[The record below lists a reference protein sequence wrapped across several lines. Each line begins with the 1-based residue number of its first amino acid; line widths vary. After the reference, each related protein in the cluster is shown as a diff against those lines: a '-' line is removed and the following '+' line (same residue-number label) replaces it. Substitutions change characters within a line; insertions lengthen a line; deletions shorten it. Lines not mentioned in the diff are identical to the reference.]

1 MTAKRWPL
9 LVLAIVLML
18 PILTA
23 CSPTTREDRPT
34 TDTATCLRT
43 IAPAPGTVTGIFV
56 EPDDTRAPILN
67 ELDHARCTIDVA
79 VYLLT
84 DAEVIAALEAAA
96 SRGVRVR
103 LILEHY
109 PYGGGGG
116 QDDLADRLRSEGI
129 DVQWSDNQFRFTHAK
144 YIVVDRQVALIL
156 NQNLTKSSF
165 TGNREF
171 GAVTTDPEAVMG
183 AQLIFDRDWERNRQP
198 VAAPPLI
205 VSPSDSRARYE
216 KIIGEARVS
225 IDLYAEVIQDPE
237 IIEALEDAVTRGVR
251 VRLILNPSSGAE
263 DIATVAGLRSRGVD
277 VRAATRLYIH
287 AKLMI
292 VDGTTAIVGSQ
303 NFTRTSLDA
312 NRELALIVQD
322 PLAVARCREIFTTD
336 WDAARQGQVRN
347 ASRDSM
353 IAFRSLVISEHA
365 A

>member
-1 MTAKRWPL
+1 MRRYPL
-9 LVLAIVLML
+9 LALIIVLMVPL
-18 PILTA
+18 LAA
-23 CSPTTREDRPT
+23 CSPAAREDRPT
-34 TDTATCLRT
+34 TDTAACLRA
-43 IAPAPGTVTGIFV
+43 IAPAPGNVTGIFV
-56 EPDDTRAPILN
+56 EPDDARTPILN
-67 ELDHARCTIDVA
+67 ELNHAQCTIDVA

-84 DAEVIAALEAAA
+84 DEEVIAALEAAA

-116 QDDLADRLRSEGI
+116 QDDLADRLRAEGI
-129 DVQWSDNQFRFTHAK
+129 EVQWSDNQFRFTHAK

-171 GAVTTDPEAVMG
+171 GAVTTDPEAATG

-237 IIEALEDAVTRGVR
+237 IITALEAAVSRGVR
-251 VRLILNPSSGAE
+251 VRLIVNPSASADDTARIAE
-263 DIATVAGLRSRGVD
+263 LRSRGLE
-277 VRAATRLYIH
+277 VRYATRLYIH

-292 VDGTTAIVGSQ
+292 VDGTTAVVGSQ

-312 NRELALIVQD
+312 NRELALIVTD
-322 PLAVARCREIFTTD
+322 PLAVARCREIFATD
-336 WDAARQGQVRN
+336 WDAARQGRARN
-347 ASRDSM
+347 TSSDQIVALH
-353 IAFRSLVISEHA
+353 SLVIKEHA